1 MNAENVMS
9 LIFGTILEANESRKP
24 EKDTDEAHKLFWK
37 FMDHGLSE
45 DSKVKVYAACKKWQN
60 QPERL
65 VRFLKE
71 EYGTGGFSMR
81 NGCFADYNSFGV
93 RISTPAN
100 DDGLRVYHWT
110 WKQAGKRFLEDYLHG
125 GAIGDM
131 RTIRRIM
138 EIECA
143 GGLPVPVPG
152 KKYPG

>member
-9 LIFGTILEANESRKP
+9 LIFGTILEANENLAP
-24 EKDTDEAHKLFWK
+24 EKDTDEADKLFWK

-45 DSKVKVYAACKKWQN
+45 DSKVRIYAACKKWQK

-71 EYGTGGFSMR
+71 EYGVGGFSLW
-81 NGCFADYNSFGV
+81 NGWFADYNSSCV
-93 RISTPAN
+93 TISMR
-100 DDGLRVYHWT
+100 DGDGHREYWWT

-131 RTIRRIM
+131 RTLRRIM
-138 EIECA
+138 EIERS
-143 GGLPVPVPG
+143 GGLPEPVPRM
-152 KKYPG
+152 KYPG